1 MLNNGK
7 RGYSKPDSKS
17 EGLNMSYHG
26 DHVLQKNGIAKQI
39 STLAQAKTPNP
50 KQVTEPAIEAMF
62 AEAGLPESWQYKQRL
77 NFTVI
82 TLCRLDPMR
91 WRYDRTH
98 DVWRYYMDGGMT
110 IVVANRQAPDIGVL
124 VDCHD
129 AIILPVVWTDNLVP
143 EAVKK
148 YWSIV
153 FQMDELLNG
162 VEYERDDL
170 TERILEVRELL
181 ANEGREEEGKIPR
194 LPKE

>member
-1 MLNNGK
+1 
-7 RGYSKPDSKS
+7 
-17 EGLNMSYHG
+17 
-26 DHVLQKNGIAKQI
+26 
-39 STLAQAKTPNP
+39 
-50 KQVTEPAIEAMF
+50 
-62 AEAGLPESWQYKQRL
+62 
-77 NFTVI
+77 
-82 TLCRLDPMR
+82 
-91 WRYDRTH
+91 
-98 DVWRYYMDGGMT
+98 MDGGMT
-110 IVVANRQAPDIGVL
+110 IVVANKQAPDIGVL

-162 VEYERDDL
+162 VEDERDDL